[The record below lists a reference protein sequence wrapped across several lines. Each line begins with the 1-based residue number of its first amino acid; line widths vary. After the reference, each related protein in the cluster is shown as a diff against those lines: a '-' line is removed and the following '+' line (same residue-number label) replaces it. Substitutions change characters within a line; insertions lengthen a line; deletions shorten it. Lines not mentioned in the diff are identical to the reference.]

1 MKVIIII
8 FFLLFFFICIFYFVY
23 FMPIFIYKIKAKKR
37 GVFIDNQEAKRLIQL
52 GCVQNIFLDFVFEL
66 RQNDLEIDIVKLA
79 EYYLAGGKLEKLK
92 NALLFVREKKID
104 ISFDQLCI
112 LSLTQEDVLNL
123 LKKGEP
129 YF

>member
-1 MKVIIII
+1 
-8 FFLLFFFICIFYFVY
+8 
-23 FMPIFIYKIKAKKR
+23 MPIFIYKIKAKKR